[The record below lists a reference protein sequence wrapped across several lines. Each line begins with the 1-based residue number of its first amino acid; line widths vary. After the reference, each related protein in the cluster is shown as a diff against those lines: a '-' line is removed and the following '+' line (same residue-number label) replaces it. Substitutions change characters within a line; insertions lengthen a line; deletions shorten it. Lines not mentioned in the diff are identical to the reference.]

1 MGRTVAADS
10 AVLSSGDARQRFERG
25 VDWLF
30 EGTTRSFV
38 YSSLRIGT
46 AAIFLVRHSD
56 WLRPWVFLE
65 HHRFVR
71 GLMFLEPSPLEPR
84 LISPILPGFSLG
96 DGATRALVVARTVLS
111 VLLLLG
117 VRARLSAAL
126 LGFVSYLLLVAD
138 RYRYYHHLHL
148 LYVSL
153 LFLALA
159 PIGSSLSL
167 ENGVRRLLGLLRGSG
182 FKGTGTSAPRLV
194 AETPA
199 WPLQLIRA
207 LVIGVY
213 VAAGVSKVDASWLN
227 GDALRELERFWVL
240 KGPFWEWVR
249 DAVGHT
255 TVARLALV
263 TELALPLGLM
273 LRPTRRLAILGGWA
287 FHAGISASMPVY
299 SFGIQMSLFL
309 LAFWPNI
316 RTPGAQS
323 MTEARPADT
332 RISR

>member
-1 MGRTVAADS
+1 MVRAAGAGS
-10 AVLSSGDARQRFERG
+10 ASSLASDARRRFEHG

-56 WLRPWVFLE
+56 WLRPWLFLE

-84 LISPILPGFSLG
+84 LVSPILSGLSLG

-111 VLLLLG
+111 VLLLFG
-117 VRARLSAAL
+117 VRARLSAGL
-126 LGFVSYLLLVAD
+126 LGAVSYLLLLAD

-159 PIGSSLSL
+159 PIGSSLALDQTLKRLFEKLRRRDPVHAFPPASL
-167 ENGVRRLLGLLRGSG
+167 L
-182 FKGTGTSAPRLV
+182 F

-213 VAAGVSKVDASWLN
+213 VAAGVSKLDSSWLD
-227 GDALRELERFWVL
+227 GDALRELERFRVL

-249 DAVGHT
+249 HAVGHA
-255 TVARLALV
+255 TVARLSLV
-263 TELALPLGLM
+263 TELALPVGLM
-273 LRPTRRLAILGGWA
+273 LRPTRRLSIVGGWA

-309 LAFWPNI
+309 LAFWPII
-316 RTPGAQS
+316 RRPGAQS
-323 MTEARPADT
+323 MTDDATFDT

>member
-1 MGRTVAADS
+1 MEGAAS
-10 AVLSSGDARQRFERG
+10 GGSSSLTNDVRQRFERG

-30 EGTTRSFV
+30 EGTTRGFV

-84 LISPILPGFSLG
+84 LVSPVLSGFALG

-117 VRARLSAAL
+117 VRARLSAGL
-126 LGFVSYLLLVAD
+126 LGVVSYLLLLAD

-159 PIGSSLSL
+159 PIGSSLAL
-167 ENGVRRLLGLLRGSG
+167 DRAVKQLFEKLRRRGRLR
-182 FKGTGTSAPRLV
+182 APPPAPLV
-194 AETPA
+194 LAKTPA

-213 VAAGVSKVDASWLN
+213 VAAGVSKLDASWLN
-227 GDALRELERFWVL
+227 GDALRELERFHVL
-240 KGPFWEWVR
+240 KGPLWEWVR
-249 DAVGHT
+249 DAVGHAL
-255 TVARLALV
+255 VARLSLV
-263 TELALPLGLM
+263 TELALPVALM
-273 LRPTRRLAILGGWA
+273 LRPTRRLAIVGGWA
-287 FHAGISASMPVY
+287 FHAGISACMPVY

-309 LAFWPNI
+309 LAFWANI
-316 RTPGAQS
+316 RRPGAQS
-323 MTEARPADT
+323 MTDGATPDT
-332 RISR
+332 NLSR